1 MGEIS
6 MAFSFPGKKTATF
19 EGIDMYEV
27 IWHGR
32 GGQGVVVAAQILA
45 ESAYLQ
51 GFKGVTS
58 APTFGPERRGAPLT
72 ASTRIS
78 DHPIR
83 TFSQIDKADISVVLD
98 PSLFGAVDIARTLKP
113 GGLLVINTMQK
124 PEEIVIEGSFRIAV
138 VDAAAIALK
147 FHLLKEGAPMVNTPM
162 LGVFS
167 KASNLVSLEFLEK
180 GLKRKLSGG
189 VAATNIAALKAAYEE
204 TLMKTE

>member
-1 MGEIS
+1 MH
-6 MAFSFPGKKTATF
+6 
-19 EGIDMYEV
+19 EV

-83 TFSQIDKADISVVLD
+83 TFSQIEKADIAIVLD
-98 PSLFGAVDIARTLKP
+98 ASLLGVVNVLGSLKP
-113 GGLLVINTMQK
+113 GGLIIVNTPK
-124 PEEIVIEGSFRIAV
+124 RPEELALPGELSVATL
-138 VDAAAIALK
+138 DAAAVAAT
-147 FHLLKEGAPMVNTPM
+147 FHLIREGAPIVNTPM
-162 LGVFS
+162 LGAF
-167 KASNLVSLEFLEK
+167 ARAAGIVSLQNMER
-180 GLKRKLSGG
+180 GLLWKLSGTA
-189 VAATNIAALKAAYEE
+189 AATNIEALRAAYEA
-204 TLMKTE
+204 TIIK